1 MHQPGLVHGGHRP
14 AQVNPDERRVPRPQN
29 AARRQHAAEREPV
42 DELHPEADDPV
53 MLIHTVHGHDIRM
66 ANARKQPAFAD
77 DLGRAA
83 GLAQQLQGHAAFQ
96 RGVPREVDGPEVAM
110 ADLAANLQRS
120 PGRGLPLRDV
130 RGRFTDVEVNGGEIG
145 DDAEIFDVL
154 PLFPG
159 AGAGRGSVRVEAG
172 PVGIRAGDLVQ
183 RRIVRHG
190 APLYAGSP
198 GYGAA
203 LWAMERYLRA
213 ANPMVSERILAL
225 RLEIEREFGTRTA
238 AINRLLGP
246 VLLWSSTLEGRRS
259 RRPPAR
265 AAQVR
270 RAARSGGDHRFAES
284 GVPAWDPVLLRLS
297 WSPSRIASAILR
309 LADDVAG
316 SAAGVPRPS
325 ARERREREGEGTNP
339 SPFSHLTSVAVTGV
353 TVIAAI

>member
-14 AQVNPDERRVPRPQN
+14 AQVNPDEHRVPRPQN

-130 RGRFTDVEVNGGEIG
+130 RGRFTDVEVNGREIG

-154 PLFPG
+154 PLFAG
-159 AGAGRGSVRVEAG
+159 AGAGRGSVRVGAG

-183 RRIVRHG
+183 RRIIRHG

-198 GYGAA
+198 
-203 LWAMERYLRA
+203 
-213 ANPMVSERILAL
+213 
-225 RLEIEREFGTRTA
+225 
-238 AINRLLGP
+238 
-246 VLLWSSTLEGRRS
+246 
-259 RRPPAR
+259 
-265 AAQVR
+265 
-270 RAARSGGDHRFAES
+270 
-284 GVPAWDPVLLRLS
+284 
-297 WSPSRIASAILR
+297 
-309 LADDVAG
+309 VACQIG
-316 SAAGVPRPS
+316 ISAGVPEIGALQGGSRAAAAVGAVASGALRVELAVVGAGERPGL
-325 ARERREREGEGTNP
+325 RLQELRGKQ
-339 SPFSHLTSVAVTGV
+339 H
-353 TVIAAI
+353 